1 MAATANRD
9 DTVTLPDGRA
19 LAYVQRGDPAGRP
32 VLYFHG
38 IPGSRLDAWGADDLV
53 ARLGVRLVAVD
64 RPGFGRSDPR
74 PGRRLLDWA
83 ADVAHLADALGLD
96 RFAVLGYS
104 AGGPYALACAHELPE
119 RVTAV
124 GLLAGMGPLDG
135 PKGVLDMGKPI
146 YWRLAR
152 RTPRL
157 MSRLWQLLGD
167 TARKRPRRAVAGMR
181 VGVSAPEKEV
191 LGRPELAERLVTV
204 LSEATRQGGA
214 RITEDQRVL
223 LEPWGFRPE
232 DVHVPVHVWHGDQD
246 TFVRQRVSEAYAGSI
261 PGCRYVPCPGTG
273 HFFLEDRMEEIL
285 GALP

>member
-1 MAATANRD
+1 VTTPHD

-19 LAYVQRGDPAGRP
+19 LAYLQRGDPAGRP

-38 IPGSRLDAWGADDLV
+38 IPGSRLDVWGPDDLA
-53 ARLGVRLVAVD
+53 ARVGARLVAPD
-64 RPGFGRSDPR
+64 RPGIGRSDPR
-74 PGRRLLDWA
+74 PARRLLDWP

-104 AGGPYALACAHELPE
+104 AGGPYALACAHALPE

-124 GLLAGMGPLDG
+124 GLLAAMGPLDG
-135 PKGVLDMGKPI
+135 PKGVLDMGKPV

-152 RTPRL
+152 RSPRL
-157 MSRLWQLLGD
+157 MSRLWQLMGD

-181 VGVSAPEKEV
+181 MGLSAPEKEV
-191 LGRPELAERLVTV
+191 FGRPGVAERVVALLAET
-204 LSEATRQGGA
+204 TRQGGT
-214 RITEDQRVL
+214 RVTEDQRVL

-232 DVHVPVHVWHGDQD
+232 DVRVPVSVWHGDQD
-246 TFVRQRVSEAYAGSI
+246 TFVRQRVGEAYARTI
-261 PGCRYVPCPGTG
+261 PGCRYTACPGTG

-285 GALP
+285 GALA